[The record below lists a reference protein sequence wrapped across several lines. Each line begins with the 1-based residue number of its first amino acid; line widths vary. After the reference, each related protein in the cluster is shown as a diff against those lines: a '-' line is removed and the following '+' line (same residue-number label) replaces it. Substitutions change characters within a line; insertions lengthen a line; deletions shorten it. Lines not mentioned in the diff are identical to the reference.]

1 MIEAIFIPDD
11 KDPDLLHAQP
21 SAAGP
26 WFDGVQHGG
35 AVTGLIA
42 RAVEMA
48 PSAQPMMLT
57 RMSVDMS
64 RKVPMGPTRV
74 TAEVLRDGKRVQS
87 LGVTFA
93 VDGEI
98 VARSTAMRIRIDDT
112 VVADDQMP
120 EPWPEDA
127 PPDGP
132 EGLDDLEIKVDRVDF
147 IHNFTMRRREEE
159 SEPGRSVSWVRLNV
173 PFVLGEP
180 TRPMTFAAAA
190 ADMIPSAGSI
200 LDFERYLS
208 VNPDLS
214 MQFHRVPEGDWIG
227 NRALVRVNKNGFGS
241 TDAQLYDASTSIGRS
256 MKSLLLD
263 PR

>member
-1 MIEAIFIPDD
+1 MIEAIFIPDGD
-11 KDPDLLHAQP
+11 VLLPQP
-21 SAAGP
+21 TAAGP
-26 WFDGVQHGG
+26 WFPGVQHGG

-42 RAVEMA
+42 RAVEMM

-87 LGVTFA
+87 LGIRYE
-93 VDGEI
+93 VDDEV

-112 VVADDQMP
+112 VVADDQVP
-120 EPWPEDA
+120 APWPEDE
-127 PPDGP
+127 PPRGP
-132 EGLDDLEIKVDRVDF
+132 DGLDDIEITVHGADF
-147 IHNFTMRRREEE
+147 IHNFTMRRHEDEA
-159 SEPGRSVSWVRLNV
+159 EPGRSISWVRLEV
-173 PFVLGEP
+173 PFVLGEE

-200 LDFERYLS
+200 MDFDRYLS

-214 MQFHRVPEGDWIG
+214 MQFHRVPEGEWIG
-227 NRALVRVNKNGFGS
+227 NRSLVRVNRDGFGS
-241 TDAQLYDASTSIGRS
+241 TDAQLFDSTSSIGRS
-256 MKSLLLD
+256 MKSLLID